1 MKKFNIISR
10 WMLPV
15 VAASVM
21 VLAGSSCSESS
32 SEEEG
37 PALPSVAIKFDAQLY
52 PLTRTDLNE
61 KFRTSWKTGD
71 AIGVFATTFGSEL
84 QSEGNVLNNAK
95 LVYDGSSWTLD
106 NNPQAQWPS
115 DQPLDF
121 YAYYPYNESFTNPL
135 DITFNVQSEQGDADS
150 FAASNL
156 MLARTIG
163 VARGTTVCMMFYH
176 ALTLV
181 DLSFPPL
188 DAGWD
193 NNTRVLLHDVF
204 NSVKVNLAATDLK
217 AELNQESRGDVD
229 LYRFSSD
236 SETGGLE
243 YRVWVPAQTVEA
255 GKPLLKFFY
264 SGWLEKYDKALAE
277 TLSLPSGEVISLEGE
292 FMGYIPLTKIT
303 AGEFMM
309 GTPVDEP
316 GHSAMESQHKVVLT
330 RDYYIGTYEV
340 TNSQYAEFLNATGV
354 LDVSGDLS
362 LITADVE
369 GYGTQILFQKNPS
382 WNVIYDVDL
391 EKWVPVSGRENT
403 PVSFVSWYGA
413 KAYADWIGGEL
424 PTEAQWEYACRAGT
438 TTAWSFGDDYSVITD
453 YAWCDENSKNN
464 GPSEV
469 GQLEPNPWGLYDMHG
484 NLYEWCSDW
493 FDYYYGIEN
502 LTTDTVVEDPVGP
515 DSSMYK
521 VMKGGSWFNYWHYL
535 RSGYRNVY
543 FPDACSDWNGFRVV
557 FPVTE

>member
-61 KFRTSWKTGD
+61 KFRTSWKAGD

-163 VARGTTVCMMFYH
+163 VARGATVCMMFYH

-181 DLSFPPL
+181 DVVFEPMAAGTNDIEVQLS
-188 DAGWD
+188 
-193 NNTRVLLHDVF
+193 NVC
-204 NSVKVNLAATDLK
+204 NSVKVNLAASKLQAESDESSRSDLTMYQYPNTL
-217 AELNQESRGDVD
+217 EEG
-229 LYRFSSD
+229 Y
-236 SETGGLE
+236 E
-243 YRVWVPAQTVEA
+243 YRVWVPAQTVET
-255 GKPLLKFFY
+255 GDHLLKFRY
-264 SGWLEKYDKALAE
+264 SGWREMAGNMLQEK
-277 TLSLPSGEVISLEGE
+277 LSLPSGEVVSMKSE
-292 FMGYIPLTKIT
+292 FVGYLPLTRIT
-303 AGEFMM
+303 ADEFMM
-309 GTPVDEP
+309 GTPENES
-316 GHSAMESQHKVVLT
+316 GHSYMETQHKVILT
-330 RDYYIGTYEV
+330 KDYYIGTYEV
-340 TNSQYAEFLNATGV
+340 TNSQYAQFLNAMDIP
-354 LDVSGDLS
+354 DVSGEMS
-362 LITADVE
+362 SISAEVE
-369 GYGTQILFQKNPS
+369 GYGVQNLFQKSPN
-382 WNVIYDVDL
+382 WNVYYDSTQG
-391 EKWVPVSGRENT
+391 KWVPVLDKGNYPISYVT
-403 PVSFVSWYGA
+403 WYGA

-469 GQLEPNPWGLYDMHG
+469 GQLKPNPWGLYDMHG

>member
-135 DITFNVQSEQGDADS
+135 DITFNVQSEQGDADG

-163 VARGTTVCMMFYH
+163 VARGATVCMMFYH

-181 DLSFPPL
+181 DVVFEPLAAGTDDIQVQLS
-188 DAGWD
+188 
-193 NNTRVLLHDVF
+193 NVC
-204 NSVKVNLAATDLK
+204 NSVKVNLAASKLQAESDESSRSDLTMYQYPNTL
-217 AELNQESRGDVD
+217 EEG
-229 LYRFSSD
+229 Y
-236 SETGGLE
+236 E
-243 YRVWVPAQTVEA
+243 YRVWVPAQTVET
-255 GKPLLKFFY
+255 GDHLLKFRY
-264 SGWLEKYDKALAE
+264 SGWREMAGNMLQER
-277 TLSLPSGEVISLEGE
+277 LSLPSGEVVSMESE
-292 FMGYIPLTKIT
+292 FVGYLPLTRIT

-309 GTPVDEP
+309 GTPESES
-316 GHSAMESQHKVVLT
+316 GHSYMETQHKVILT
-330 RDYYIGTYEV
+330 KDYYIGTYEI
-340 TNSQYAEFLNATGV
+340 TNSQYAQFLNAMAIP
-354 LDVSGDLS
+354 DVSGELS
-362 LITADVE
+362 SISAEVE
-369 GYGTQILFQKNPS
+369 GYGVQNLFQKSPN
-382 WNVIYDVDL
+382 WNVYYDSTQG
-391 EKWVPVSGRENT
+391 KWVPVLDKGNYPISYVT
-403 PVSFVSWYGA
+403 WYGA

-453 YAWCDENSKNN
+453 YAWCDENSTN

-469 GQLEPNPWGLYDMHG
+469 GQLKPNPWGLYDMHG

-502 LTTDTVVEDPVGP
+502 LSTDTVVEDPVGP
-515 DSSMYK
+515 DSSIYK

>member
-163 VARGTTVCMMFYH
+163 VARGATVCMMFYH

-181 DLSFPPL
+181 DVVFEPLAAGTNDIEVQLS
-188 DAGWD
+188 
-193 NNTRVLLHDVF
+193 NVC
-204 NSVKVNLAATDLK
+204 NSVKVNLAASKLQAESDESSRSDLTMYQYPNTL
-217 AELNQESRGDVD
+217 EEG
-229 LYRFSSD
+229 Y
-236 SETGGLE
+236 E
-243 YRVWVPAQTVEA
+243 YRVWVPAQTVET
-255 GKPLLKFFY
+255 GDHLLKFRY
-264 SGWLEKYDKALAE
+264 SGWREMAGNMLQEK
-277 TLSLPSGEVISLEGE
+277 LSLPSGEVVSMKSE
-292 FMGYIPLTKIT
+292 FVGYLPLTRIT

-309 GTPVDEP
+309 GTPENES
-316 GHSAMESQHKVVLT
+316 GHSYMETQHKVILT
-330 RDYYIGTYEV
+330 KDYYIGTYEV
-340 TNSQYAEFLNATGV
+340 TNSQYAQFLNAMAIP
-354 LDVSGDLS
+354 DVSGEMS
-362 LITADVE
+362 SISAEVE
-369 GYGTQILFQKNPS
+369 GYGVQNLFQKSPN
-382 WNVIYDVDL
+382 WNVYYDSTQG
-391 EKWVPVSGRENT
+391 KWVPVLDKGNYPISYVT
-403 PVSFVSWYGA
+403 WYGA

-453 YAWCDENSKNN
+453 YAWCDENSTNS
-464 GPSEV
+464 PSEV